1 MKILLIVLGCVVLLI
16 AAVVAIGFAL
26 PKHHVATRSAA
37 YRASPE
43 QMFALIEGSQN
54 WRPDVLHSETYFDC
68 AAGKMLSETSRNG
81 QTMLYEISAVD
92 PPRSLTRRIAS
103 KNLPFAGSWTYALEP
118 SPGGVIVRITEDAE
132 IYNPVFRFVTRF
144 ILGETRSIDAYLHAL
159 GKATGQDVQVGP

>member
-1 MKILLIVLGCVVLLI
+1 
-16 AAVVAIGFAL
+16 
-26 PKHHVATRSAA
+26 
-37 YRASPE
+37 
-43 QMFALIEGSQN
+43 
-54 WRPDVLHSETYFDC
+54 
-68 AAGKMLSETSRNG
+68 MLSETSRNG

-103 KNLPFAGSWTYALEP
+103 KNLPFAGSWTYALES

-132 IYNPVFRFVTRF
+132 IYSPVFRFVTRF